1 MGHVFSSSHFPRP
14 LRRRE
19 FFLLLGGAILVTH
32 ALRAQQLALP
42 VVGYL
47 GPGAPESARPFR
59 GAFLDGLA
67 EAGYVEG
74 RNVAIEYRWAEGK
87 YDRLPSL
94 ARELVSRQVAVIVT
108 GGATPTAL
116 AAKAAT
122 ETIPIVF
129 VLGSD
134 PVQFGLVKSLARP
147 GGNVTGVTVL
157 DVELIP
163 KAFELLHELAPA
175 ATTIAV
181 LVNPN
186 NVLAETQTRGSE
198 IAADKLGVRLLLL
211 IANNQNEIDTA
222 FATLVEHR
230 AGALLVT
237 GEPLFFGAARDQLIA
252 LAARHKVPTI
262 YQFRQLTEAGGLISY
277 GTSLADAQR
286 ISGVYAGRIL
296 RGEKPADLPVQ
307 QSTRVEL
314 VINLKTANA
323 LGLTVPPSLL
333 ARAEEVIE

>member
-1 MGHVFSSSHFPRP
+1 MH
-14 LRRRE
+14 RRR
-19 FFLLLGGAILVTH
+19 FIALLGGAI
-32 ALRAQQLALP
+32 ALP
-42 VVGYL
+42 CVAAAQHKAMPVIGYL
-47 GPGAPESARPFR
+47 NPTSPGVAAPATAAFR
-59 GAFLDGLA
+59 QGLS

-74 RNVAIEYRWAEGK
+74 RNVAIEYRWADGK

-94 ARELVSRQVAVIVT
+94 AGELVSRQVAVIVT

-122 ETIPIVF
+122 GTIPIVF

-134 PVQFGLVKSLARP
+134 PVQFDLVKSLARP

-163 KAFELLHELAPA
+163 KAFELLHELVPTA
-175 ATTIAV
+175 ATIAV

-186 NVLAETQTRGSE
+186 NLLVETQTGGSQ
-198 IAADKLGVRLLLL
+198 IAAHNLGVHLLVLN
-211 IANNQNEIDTA
+211 ASSQSEIDTA
-222 FATLVEHR
+222 FTTLVEQR

-237 GEPLFFGAARDQLIA
+237 GEPLFFGTARDQLIA
-252 LAARHKVPTI
+252 LAARHAVPTI
-262 YQFRQLTEAGGLISY
+262 YQFRQLAEAGGLMSY

-296 RGEKPADLPVQ
+296 RGERPADLPVQ
-307 QSTRVEL
+307 QSTKVEL
-314 VINLKTANA
+314 VINLKTTHA
-323 LGLTVPPSLL
+323 LGLTAPPSVL
-333 ARAEEVIE
+333 ARADEVME

>member
-1 MGHVFSSSHFPRP
+1 
-14 LRRRE
+14 
-19 FFLLLGGAILVTH
+19 
-32 ALRAQQLALP
+32 
-42 VVGYL
+42 
-47 GPGAPESARPFR
+47 
-59 GAFLDGLA
+59 
-67 EAGYVEG
+67 
-74 RNVAIEYRWAEGK
+74 
-87 YDRLPSL
+87 
-94 ARELVSRQVAVIVT
+94 VAVIVT

-175 ATTIAV
+175 ATTIAL

-186 NVLAETQTRGSE
+186 NPLIETQRRGSQ
-198 IAADKLGVRLLLL
+198 IAAHNLGVHLLVLN
-211 IANNQNEIDTA
+211 ASSQSEIDAA
-222 FATLVEHR
+222 FITLVEQR
-230 AGALLVT
+230 ADALLVT
-237 GEPLFFGAARDQLIA
+237 GEPLFFGTVRDQLIA
-252 LAARHKVPTI
+252 LAARHAVPTI
-262 YQFRQLTEAGGLISY
+262 YQFRQLTEAGGLMSY

-296 RGEKPADLPVQ
+296 RGERPADLPVQ
-307 QSTRVEL
+307 QSTKVEL
-314 VINLKTANA
+314 VVNLKTAHA
-323 LGLTVPPSLL
+323 LGLTIPPSIL
-333 ARAEEVIE
+333 ARADEVIE

>member
-1 MGHVFSSSHFPRP
+1 M
-14 LRRRE
+14 RRRE
-19 FFLLLGGAILVTH
+19 FITLVGVT
-32 ALRAQQLALP
+32 AVMSPFAGRAQQSAIP

-47 GPGAPESARPFR
+47 GPGTLESAGPFR
-59 GAFLDGLA
+59 AAFLDGLV
-67 EAGYVEG
+67 ETGYIEG
-74 RNVAIEYRWAEGK
+74 RNVAIEYRWAEGQ

-94 ARELVSRQVAVIVT
+94 ASELVRLDVAVIVT

-122 ETIPIVF
+122 ERIPIVF

-163 KAFELLHELAPA
+163 KAFELLHELVPG
-175 ATTIAV
+175 ATTIGV

-186 NVLAETQTRGSE
+186 NLLIEAQTRESQIAAHNFGVHLLVLNASNQSE
-198 IAADKLGVRLLLL
+198 I
-211 IANNQNEIDTA
+211 ETA
-222 FATLVEHR
+222 FATLVEQR

-237 GEPLFFGAARDQLIA
+237 GEPFFFGAARDQLIA
-252 LAARHKVPTI
+252 FAARHTVPTV
-262 YQFRQLTEAGGLISY
+262 YQFRQLAAAGGLMSY

-286 ISGVYAGRIL
+286 LSGVYAGRIL

-314 VINLKTANA
+314 VIDLKTAEG
-323 LGLTVPPSLL
+323 LGLTIPTSLL
-333 ARAEEVIE
+333 ARADEVIE

>member
-1 MGHVFSSSHFPRP
+1 MT
-14 LRRRE
+14 RRD
-19 FFLLLGGAILVTH
+19 FMTLLGGAAVGWPLVAH
-32 ALRAQQLALP
+32 AQQPAIPL
-42 VVGYL
+42 VGYL
-47 GPGAPESARPFR
+47 GPGTFESARSFR
-59 GAFLDGLA
+59 ASFLDGLA
-67 EAGYVEG
+67 ETGYVEG
-74 RNVAIEYRWAEGK
+74 RNVAIEYRWAEGQ

-94 ARELVSRQVAVIVT
+94 AGELVRHQAAVIVT

-163 KAFELLHELAPA
+163 KAFELLHELVP
-175 ATTIAV
+175 ATTTIGV

-186 NVLAETQTRGSE
+186 NLLIEAQTTGSQIAARNLGVHLLVLNASNQSE
-198 IAADKLGVRLLLL
+198 I
-211 IANNQNEIDTA
+211 ETA
-222 FATLVEHR
+222 FTTLVEQR

-252 LAARHKVPTI
+252 LAARHAVPTV
-262 YQFRQLTEAGGLISY
+262 YQFRQLTAAGGLMSY

-314 VINLKTANA
+314 SINLKTAEA

-333 ARAEEVIE
+333 ARADEVIE